1 MLYEVVLQFYI
12 FFFQTHLELH
22 LKDGGVVNATIKGA
36 KGRQSSARTEQQLK
50 GDVARIRVIGCE
62 ERTNSEQ
69 AQYHF
74 LLSSLTEARY
84 TPSFVTTIWF
94 PGKARGVEHR
104 DGGTHLLRNHASQ
117 SDSILAR
124 LNDSQREIVGA
135 MLSPAPQDS
144 LVIAHGIVMTFSN
157 RWPFIPMPA

>member
-1 MLYEVVLQFYI
+1 
-12 FFFQTHLELH
+12 
-22 LKDGGVVNATIKGA
+22 
-36 KGRQSSARTEQQLK
+36 
-50 GDVARIRVIGCE
+50 VIGCE

-104 DGGTHLLRNHASQ
+104 DGETHVLRNHASQ

-144 LVIAHGIVMTFSN
+144 LVIAHGIVITFSN
-157 RWPFIPMPA
+157 RWPLMPMPA